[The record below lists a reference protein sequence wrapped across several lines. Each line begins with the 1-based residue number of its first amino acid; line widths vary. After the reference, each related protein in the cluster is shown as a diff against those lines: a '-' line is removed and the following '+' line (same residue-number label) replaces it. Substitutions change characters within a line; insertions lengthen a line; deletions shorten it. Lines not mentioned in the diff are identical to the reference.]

1 MGSVWLAE
9 RLEWGSHVAVKLM
22 DRVSEARPDVLQ
34 RFQQEARLAANLRS
48 SHVVQVLDD
57 GRDASTGTPFI
68 VMELLVGE
76 TLAQRL
82 ARVGRLSPA
91 ETSRIVTHVAR
102 ALALAH
108 ELGMVHRDLKPDN
121 IFLVRNDDEESA
133 KVLDF
138 GIAKWQS
145 ESFLVDAPTT
155 TGTAIGTPSYM
166 SPEQIQ
172 DSKRVDYRAD
182 LWSLAVIASECLTG
196 RHTFEADN
204 LLKLALQICNEPP
217 RLPSS
222 LGLVPPG
229 LDAWFER
236 ATARPPEQRFG
247 SAREL
252 AEELRRVCGV
262 VSSPTETSAP
272 FHLAPSP
279 LSFHPTEALNP
290 SPDPPSTEGL
300 TRTQGAVAAFRGG
313 HRRARL
319 ALLGATLVALAG
331 VGLAVRSEL
340 QPRTPAA
347 RAAAPGSPRTAQL
360 DLRPRAPEIYD
371 PRGVGA
377 ALPPVAAASDA
388 VATLEP
394 SARASSEP
402 AVRALASDAPAP
414 HVAASSQVE
423 PSETRRRA
431 SPSTGGSRSV
441 APAAD
446 AAAPAEHGAASA
458 SPSGERADDAAS
470 AEARASREGLAPA
483 AAPASGAPA
492 ADLAAAPPE
501 SGGSA
506 PAVASESGANAGTSA
521 AGSAV
526 PGDPAAIGSQPPA
539 STALR
544 RFDRDAARRALEEAA
559 RHAANC
565 RPPGGPRGKGRVQ
578 LRFEPDGK
586 VGAAWLM
593 TPLFDNST
601 SGSCVL
607 MLFRRATVPEFD
619 GPAEMVV
626 KSFEIP

>member
-1 MGSVWLAE
+1 VTPGYILANKYRLLSLLGRGGMGSVWLAE

-22 DRVSEARPDVLQ
+22 DRVSEARPDVLV

-91 ETSRIVTHVAR
+91 ETSRVVTHVAR
-102 ALALAH
+102 ALGLAH

-121 IFLVRNDDEESA
+121 IFLVRNDDEETA

-145 ESFLVDAPTT
+145 ESFLLDAPTT

-222 LGLVPPG
+222 LGVVPAG

-236 ATARPPEQRFG
+236 ATARPPEHRFG

-262 VSSPTETSAP
+262 LSAPTEPSAP
-272 FHLAPSP
+272 FHRAPTPLA
-279 LSFHPTEALNP
+279 FHPTEALNP
-290 SPDPPSTEGL
+290 SADPPSTEGL
-300 TRTQGAVAAFRGG
+300 TRTQGAVAAFRRG
-313 HRRARL
+313 HPRGRL
-319 ALLGATLVALAG
+319 ALLAVTVLVLAG
-331 VGLAVRSEL
+331 VGFAVRSEL
-340 QPRTPAA
+340 QPR
-347 RAAAPGSPRTAQL
+347 APGAHAGPRTAQL
-360 DLRPRAPEIYD
+360 DLRPRAPEA
-371 PRGVGA
+371 PSVGA
-377 ALPPVAAASDA
+377 ALAPLPTASDA
-388 VATLEP
+388 VAAP
-394 SARASSEP
+394 VAPAP
-402 AVRALASDAPAP
+402 AVHAAPSEEAAP
-414 HVAASSQVE
+414 HVAPSELE
-423 PSETRRRA
+423 PSETRRRV
-431 SPSTGGSRSV
+431 SPSSTR
-441 APAAD
+441 
-446 AAAPAEHGAASA
+446 AAPT
-458 SPSGERADDAAS
+458 
-470 AEARASREGLAPA
+470 A
-483 AAPASGAPA
+483 AAPASQAPAESAVARPEPEQSAPPAGAEPGAPA
-492 ADLAAAPPE
+492 ALE
-501 SGGSA
+501 A
-506 PAVASESGANAGTSA
+506 PAVSSAAPADPEAAPEEGTSQA
-521 AGSAV
+521 PAGA
-526 PGDPAAIGSQPPA
+526 PPA
-539 STALR
+539 STGVR
-544 RFDRDAARRALEEAA
+544 MFDRDAARRALEDAA

-578 LRFEPDGK
+578 LRFEPSGK

-593 TPLFDNST
+593 TPLFDNTT

-607 MLFRRATVPEFD
+607 MLFRRATIPEFD
-619 GPAEMVV
+619 GPAEMVI